1 MFPKSDAN
9 EKTTAMSEK
18 KFDITVKPSDFDSKG
33 KLNDDAL
40 LREQGKNP
48 YMKKGHNFRA
58 KDMAED
64 LLQKGERVAKDNQMV
79 VTLEDD

>member
-1 MFPKSDAN
+1 
-9 EKTTAMSEK
+9 MSEG
-18 KFDITVKPSDFDSKG
+18 KFHITVKPSDFDSKG

-48 YMKKGHNFRA
+48 HMKKGHNFRA

-64 LLQKGERVAKDNQMV
+64 LLQKGDSERVAKDNQMV